1 MRVFNLMVLN
11 AFKLSILHGLS
22 VFVNKTGK
30 GNRSTFFP
38 ISPRPGFESWIFSQ
52 LPSRQG
58 RGDFG
63 KELFINNEL

>member
-1 MRVFNLMVLN
+1 
-11 AFKLSILHGLS
+11 
-22 VFVNKTGK
+22 VNKTGK

>member
-1 MRVFNLMVLN
+1 MVLN

-38 ISPRPGFESWIFSQ
+38 ISPRPGFESWIFSR
-52 LPSRQG
+52 LPLIKGGVEGISTE
-58 RGDFG
+58 
-63 KELFINNEL
+63 ELINGSYL